1 MMDLRKNWV
10 QYNGQTFQALHM
22 MTSKARKTAESDP
35 NSYSILQAL
44 ETSEMLMVSEYSFE
58 MTFNQRFKS

>member
-1 MMDLRKNWV
+1 
-10 QYNGQTFQALHM
+10 